1 MEVEI
6 KKEKIHPIS
15 EFQKH
20 FSDILKLVNQTG
32 DPVVVTHRGE
42 PVGVFLS
49 TDSFKEYTL
58 LKEEAILLKSIENSE
73 REIESG
79 RFITHEHLKAK
90 LDHIFASYPEQ

>member
-1 MEVEI
+1 MSTEI
-6 KKEKIHPIS
+6 KIEKIQPIS
-15 EFQKH
+15 EFQKY
-20 FSDILKLVNQTG
+20 FSDILKQVNQTG

-42 PVGVFLS
+42 PVGVILS

-79 RFITHEHLKAK
+79 RFLTHEQLKAK
-90 LDHIFASYPEQ
+90 LDHIFASYPEP